1 MKKVRIITISI
12 CAVLLVAIATV
23 FAAFMYN
30 QTISGSAKVGNI
42 HIISKN
48 FISFAPTV
56 DHTDTTTYPGGK
68 ADAAYLA
75 AIKQREEE
83 GVAFTQDS
91 VICYASEKEGYTEE
105 HVPTAPT
112 QDSPNTHRNY
122 FYLNQL
128 GFQVSFTADVDVY
141 IRIHFSDAWIRT
153 KTYNGNTQDPEYIF
167 RDQFDVSASS
177 NNWHY
182 NSSTNTQDYTQ
193 LITASD
199 SVQTFSFDI
208 DDDYFYPNT
217 DTIVNG
223 HQSVMVQVSFT
234 VDIIQA
240 NRAYKLWG
248 YEPVAGN

>member
-1 MKKVRIITISI
+1 MKKYRIIMISI
-12 CAVLLVAIATV
+12 IGVLLVAIVTV
-23 FAAFMYN
+23 FAAFMFN
-30 QTISGSAKVGNI
+30 QTVSSSAKVGNI
-42 HIISKN
+42 HILGKN
-48 FISFAPTV
+48 FISYAPTV

-68 ADAAYLA
+68 ADDAYLE
-75 AIKQREEE
+75 AIKARETA
-83 GVAFTQDS
+83 GVAFSQDS

-105 HVPTAPT
+105 HVPTVPT
-112 QDSPNTHRNY
+112 DDSPETHRNY

-153 KTYNGNTQDPEYIF
+153 KTYNGNTQDPEFIF
-167 RDQFDVSASS
+167 RDHFDVSASS
-177 NNWHY
+177 EKWSY
-182 NSSTNTQDYTQ
+182 NSRTNTQDYTQ
-193 LITASD
+193 LISASE

-208 DDDYFYPNT
+208 DDDYFFANT

-248 YEPVAGN
+248 YEPIQN